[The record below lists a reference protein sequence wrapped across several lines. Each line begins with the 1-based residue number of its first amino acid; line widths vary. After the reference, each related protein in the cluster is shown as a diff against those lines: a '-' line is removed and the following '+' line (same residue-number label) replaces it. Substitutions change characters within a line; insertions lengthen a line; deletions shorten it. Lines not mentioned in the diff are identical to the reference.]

1 MLPKKRNKII
11 MKKKHKTT
19 SLLFVCMISVL
30 VQFTEDLLHLQ
41 DCYVKQL
48 ENKTNARP
56 GKYHIKN
63 RGQFYH
69 ES

>member
-1 MLPKKRNKII
+1 
-11 MKKKHKTT
+11 
-19 SLLFVCMISVL
+19 MISVL